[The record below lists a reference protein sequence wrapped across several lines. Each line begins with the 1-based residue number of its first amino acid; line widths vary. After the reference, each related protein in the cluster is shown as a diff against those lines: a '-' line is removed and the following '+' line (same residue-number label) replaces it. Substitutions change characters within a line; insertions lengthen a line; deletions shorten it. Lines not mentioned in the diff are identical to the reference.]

1 MKRKPLPKTGVVP
14 RKEGKKDTQRTPSRA
29 RALAPVLREIAENG
43 LSLRQACRKLG
54 KPAWQTVL
62 RWADADPKLGEQYA
76 RACEAREQMLHDE
89 LLELADDG
97 RFDKKTVTVKG
108 GLEVE
113 VIDQEVLGRS
123 RLQIDT
129 RKWILARMNPRK
141 YGDKVE
147 TTIQGGDKPVTMA
160 IGPALDFEKIRA
172 KREKVGAT

>member
-1 MKRKPLPKTGVVP
+1 MTTAITKPLNP
-14 RKEGKKDTQRTPSRA
+14 RRGAKKKDTQRTPSRA

-43 LSLRQACRKLG
+43 LSLRQACRKLT

-62 RWADADPKLGEQYA
+62 KWVSIDPKLEEQYV

-89 LLELADDG
+89 LLELSDDG
-97 RFDKKTVTVKG
+97 RFDKKTITTRG
-108 GLEVE
+108 GQEIE

-123 RLQIDT
+123 KLQVDT

-147 TTIQGGDKPVTMA
+147 TTIQGGDKPVNVAVAPT
-160 IGPALDFEKIRA
+160 LDFEAIRA
-172 KREKVGAT
+172 KRARAGV